1 MANPERS
8 NLDRLK
14 TIYGSQT
21 GDLWAEPTTPLEI
34 QRRVLASQDRLEELP
49 FSYLVDQYPPFQ
61 EDVLAK
67 GDGPENKENLN
78 QEKEKSFLLGIKT
91 IFEEISSWP
100 DFPYQQ
106 CDRASRFLAKKMKN
120 ISVVM
125 GWFHLDRPI
134 GLYLPSWDKPIEP
147 HTWNVDQR
155 GRIID
160 LTVFQ
165 FNQGLDD
172 PFPKQPL
179 IIEKDIFVANRYQK
193 SGGQI

>member
-1 MANPERS
+1 MANPERT

-14 TIYGSQT
+14 TIYGSPES
-21 GDLWAEPTTPLEI
+21 GDLWAESATPLEI
-34 QRRVLASQDRLEELP
+34 QRRILASQDQFEKLP
-49 FSYLVDQYPPFQ
+49 FSYLVDHYPPSQ
-61 EDVLAK
+61 EDILAK
-67 GDGPENKENLN
+67 GDKQEN
-78 QEKEKSFLLGIKT
+78 QEAFNQQKEKNFLLNIKMV
-91 IFEEISSWP
+91 FEEISSWP
-100 DFPYQQ
+100 NFPYQQ
-106 CDRASRFLAKKMKN
+106 CDQASRFLAKKVKN
-120 ISVVM
+120 IKVVM

-134 GLYLPSWDKPIEP
+134 GLYLPSWNKPVEP

-172 PFPKQPL
+172 PFPEQPL

-193 SGGQI
+193 SGN

>member
-1 MANPERS
+1 MTNPER
-8 NLDRLK
+8 NGLDRLK
-14 TIYGSQT
+14 TIYGSQN
-21 GDLWAEPTTPLEI
+21 GGLWARSATPLEI
-34 QRRVLASQDRLEELP
+34 QRKILTSQNRLEELP
-49 FSYLVDQYPPFQ
+49 FSYLISQYPPSQ
-61 EDVLAK
+61 KDILAK
-67 GDGPENKENLN
+67 EDGSEKKKSLS
-78 QEKEKSFLLGIKT
+78 QEKEKNFFLEIKT

-120 ISVVM
+120 LSVVM

-134 GLYLPSWDKPIEP
+134 GLYLTSWEKPIEP

-172 PFPKQPL
+172 PFPEQPL
-179 IIEKDIFVANRYQK
+179 IIEKDILIANRYQK
-193 SGGQI
+193 SGSQ